1 MCARRR
7 TRPCRRRACSDC
19 RTAPQTP
26 RSGRTTRTPARSRTR
41 PCRRRP
47 RSNTTT
53 RRRSGSRPR
62 PPTLPPSPRPGSAS
76 PPPPARRP
84 PARLLRER
92 DRAFPGRRPRTV
104 ARARRQT
111 RHAPELWSCRR
122 ARGQGSR
129 PERRASRDQAPARAD
144 PADGALA
151 EAIRSPPPRRRGS
164 RGNRPPATLPCARR
178 RLHPRAS
185 CRGGTRL
192 PAPRIPRPRRRAT
205 TPPSSTPRRTRVSPA
220 LREPPRRTSA
230 PRPTALPQARS
241 SRFRDQR
248 RFASASS
255 SPSTHSRWLDPV
267 PNAGT
272 ARDRL
277 PAPLPRA
284 RRRGRARFRIAG
296 TAAGIAGAVDD
307 RANLAGQRPRW
318 TPVDAS
324 WTPALE
330 DPAGRANES
339 IGLSPGRLDARGR
352 TRNVDFLHDP
362 HPRRRWRA
370 RPLADRLERS
380 PGIAP
385 DSRCPTVL
393 MRRRA

>member
-1 MCARRR
+1 MPAHAGRERAKSSTAAVSSASAVDQSPRQCARRR

-19 RTAPQTP
+19 RSAPQTP

-41 PCRRRP
+41 SCRRRP
-47 RSNTTT
+47 KSNTTT
-53 RRRSGSRPR
+53 HRRSGSRPR

-76 PPPPARRP
+76 PLPPARRP
-84 PARLLRER
+84 RARLLRER

-122 ARGQGSR
+122 SRGQGSR
-129 PERRASRDQAPARAD
+129 PERRASRGQAPARAD
-144 PADGALA
+144 RGDGALA

-220 LREPPRRTSA
+220 LREPPRRTSGR
-230 PRPTALPQARS
+230 RPTALPQARS
-241 SRFRDQR
+241 SRLRDQR

-255 SPSTHSRWLDPV
+255 SLSTHSRWLDPV
-267 PNAGT
+267 PALLGLRAAGG
-272 ARDRL
+272 ASDDLMRDVCGLGRCL
-277 PAPLPRA
+277 YGGPRA
-284 RRRGRARFRIAG
+284 SILRGARKQPPLLVS
-296 TAAGIAGAVDD
+296 GA
-307 RANLAGQRPRW
+307 
-318 TPVDAS
+318 
-324 WTPALE
+324 
-330 DPAGRANES
+330 
-339 IGLSPGRLDARGR
+339 ARG
-352 TRNVDFLHDP
+352 
-362 HPRRRWRA
+362 
-370 RPLADRLERS
+370 
-380 PGIAP
+380 
-385 DSRCPTVL
+385 
-393 MRRRA
+393 